1 MSLENINGL
10 IQILAI
16 PILWVVVQPIKPAI
30 AALESSI
37 NNLAQEIVGLRQ
49 QASDN
54 RAEIAAIKES
64 VKDAHHRITRLES
77 RVQELE
83 GKCRNCTCKG

>member
-1 MSLENINGL
+1 MSFDNLNGL
-10 IQILAI
+10 IQLLAI

-54 RAEIAAIKES
+54 RAEIAGIKEA
-64 VKDAHHRITRLES
+64 VKDAHHRISRLEA

>member
-1 MSLENINGL
+1 MQLDNLFIL
-10 IQILAI
+10 FQFLAI
-16 PILWVVVQPIKPAI
+16 PILWVVVQPIKPAL

-54 RAEIAAIKES
+54 RAEIAGIKEA
-64 VKDAHHRITRLES
+64 VKDAYHRISRLES

>member
-1 MSLENINGL
+1 MSLDNINGL

-83 GKCRNCTCKG
+83 GKCRNCNCKG